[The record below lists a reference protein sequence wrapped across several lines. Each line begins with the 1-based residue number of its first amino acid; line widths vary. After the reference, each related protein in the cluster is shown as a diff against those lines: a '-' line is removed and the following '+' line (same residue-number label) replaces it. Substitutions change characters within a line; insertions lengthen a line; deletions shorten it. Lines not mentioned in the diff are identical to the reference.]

1 MDWNLGFHLRQGSLH
16 PQGRLTKK
24 VNMGKGSWND
34 CTCCGYQTLINPC
47 VGICCHLLPIM
58 REKSSFTSVLLK
70 KRNIY
75 IYIYIEALDSNLYIV
90 DIL

>member
-16 PQGRLTKK
+16 SQSLLTKK

-34 CTCCGYQTLINPC
+34 CTCCGCQTLINPSA
-47 VGICCHLLPIM
+47 GICCYLLPIM
-58 REKSSFTSVLLK
+58 RKKSSFTAVLLK
-70 KRNIY
+70 KIIY
-75 IYIYIEALDSNLYIV
+75 IYIYMEALDSNLYIV